1 MITVTLLGTGAL
13 SPTPERALAV
23 TALTVSGRTLLVDC
37 GEGTQIAMRR
47 HHVSPLRVD
56 VIALTHYHGDHILG
70 LPGLMQTMFQE
81 QRRTPLLIVGPG
93 NAAEQ
98 LAPIMTL
105 AGKLPYDVF
114 VRELPPEGLKLDQTF
129 PGWADGTLLSAF
141 PTNHTDV
148 SQGYCLHLP
157 RRGKFDPA
165 LAAAR
170 NVPQKQWGRLQ
181 KGEAVTLPDGRTILP
196 EQVMGPARR
205 GLTVTVSGDT
215 SPCPA
220 LTEAAK
226 DADLLIMDGTYA
238 DDEDT
243 AMALS
248 RGHSTFAL
256 AARTAKEASARRL
269 WLTHFSQSVTEP
281 ERYLPPTRTIFEN
294 SFCGTDGLSDVLRFD
309 S

>member
-23 TALTVSGRTLLVDC
+23 TALTVSGRTLLADC

-47 HHVSPLRVD
+47 HHISPLRID

-93 NAAEQ
+93 NVREQ

-105 AGKLPYDVF
+105 AGKLPYEVM
-114 VRELPPEGLKLDQTF
+114 VRELPPEGLKLDEVF
-129 PGWADGTLLSAF
+129 GWTDGALLSAF
-141 PTNHTDV
+141 PTRHTDI
-148 SQGYCLHLP
+148 SQGYCLSLP

-165 LAAAR
+165 RAASLS
-170 NVPQKQWGRLQ
+170 VPQKQWGRLQ
-181 KGEAVTLPDGRTILP
+181 KGETVTLPDGRTVLP
-196 EQVMGPARR
+196 EQVMGSARR
-205 GLTVTVSGDT
+205 GLRVTVSGDT
-215 SPCPA
+215 SPCA
-220 LTEAAK
+220 SLTKAAEN
-226 DADLLIMDGTYA
+226 ADLLIMDGTYA
-238 DDEDT
+238 DDKDT

-248 RGHSTFAL
+248 RGHSTFTL

-269 WLTHFSQSVTEP
+269 WLTHFSQSVTDP
-281 ERYLPPTRTIFEN
+281 ESYLPQTKTIFEN
-294 SFCGTDGLSDVLRFD
+294 TRCGIDGLSVTLRFD